1 MNDLKKSLNMS
12 SIQQRNKK
20 TNKQSIQENNISLK
34 FLQKSHYMDKT
45 KNILKA
51 FMWFVTPIVFV
62 TTNFTYKTKF
72 ALSIG
77 KFSIVIGSLRGAP
90 CYVIGL
96 SSRGWPI
103 TIIQL

>member
-1 MNDLKKSLNMS
+1 MS
-12 SIQQRNKK
+12 SMQQRNKQ
-20 TNKQSIQENNISLK
+20 TNKQTIQENNISLK
-34 FLQKSHYMDKT
+34 FLQKSHYMDKI